1 MPFRMST
8 GFVSMGGQSH
18 FQVPPRGGPVEYCSA
33 SFPTHD
39 QNQSFGS
46 NVHQQSPFGSGISC
60 GGSPHAASGYS
71 GCSSRPLKI
80 SELEQGVPPVV
91 WARSLPSTQ
100 SQASQQL
107 IEQLRT
113 TTARTEAMRQDAAR
127 LVSEL
132 QAPGASPCVSHQ
144 LRPPLSGCGEVQ
156 PSSASQQMQSIGER
170 SPPLRLE
177 PPRMSSTMRA
187 SEMMQGGLGAKSPQL
202 SAIKPEQPQPH
213 GAEGGNF
220 VLPRR
225 QHCLNE
231 VKPPQWSNSGS
242 FSSTSGPSPDGR
254 LQMTHVSISGS
265 NRSTSLPS
273 EPHQP
278 DSDTQLPQWPNTE
291 SIFSTI
297 MPSQSQQSGEQMQLS
312 QRSSS
317 SSIFATI
324 LPSNLYQTDESAHT
338 SQKSSP
344 SQCRRPDAEDDQ
356 DWRPGIMKSWRPQQ
370 KVPNRPVA
378 AIDSRSLVQGQAAS
392 MFGHSLPEVQ
402 RGLLVRL
409 GILEFDSYGA
419 LGTPGLFE
427 TSGFR
432 ILLQTGARSPMVWA
446 EGLPATERKE
456 LKYSRDVARDGRY
469 SGRLS
474 CEFNE
479 DFELPVPS
487 EGPLPELLCADV
499 WYERRTVVEQFDS
512 ILNFVG
518 LGNDLPE
525 FEKVFLGRISA
536 GVPPEDG
543 ESLAQSYPILVGK
556 SCEGPRP
563 KAMTL
568 SLEWA
573 AQPTQPTQ

>member
-1 MPFRMST
+1 MST
-8 GFVSMGGQSH
+8 GFVPMGGQSR
-18 FQVPPRGGPVEYCSA
+18 FQVPPRGGAGEYCSA
-33 SFPTHD
+33 PFPRHD
-39 QNQSFGS
+39 QSQGFGS
-46 NVHQQSPFGSGISC
+46 PVHQQSPFGSVTSC
-60 GGSPHAASGYS
+60 GGSPHAASGY
-71 GCSSRPLKI
+71 GDCSSRPLKI
-80 SELEQGVPPVV
+80 AELEQGVPPVV
-91 WARSLPSTQ
+91 WARTLPSTQ

-113 TTARTEAMRQDAAR
+113 TTANTEALRQDAAR

-132 QAPGASPCVSHQ
+132 QAPRASPCVAHQ
-144 LRPPLSGCGEVQ
+144 LRPPLSRCGEA
-156 PSSASQQMQSIGER
+156 PSVPQHIQSMGER
-170 SPPLRLE
+170 SELLRLE
-177 PPRMSSTMRA
+177 PPRPSSTMR
-187 SEMMQGGLGAKSPQL
+187 SPQP
-202 SAIKPEQPQPH
+202 SAIKPEQPLPH

-231 VKPPQWSNSGS
+231 VKPPQWSSS
-242 FSSTSGPSPDGR
+242 ASVSSTSDPNADGR
-254 LQMTHVSISGS
+254 LQLTQGSTFGS
-265 NRSTSLPS
+265 NFSTSLPN
-273 EPHQP
+273 EPEQTGEHAQP
-278 DSDTQLPQWPNTE
+278 TQWSNSE
-291 SIFSTI
+291 SIYSTI
-297 MPSQSQQSGEQMQLS
+297 LPSNPQQPGEQMQQS

-324 LPSNLYQTDESAHT
+324 LPSRWQQTDESAH
-338 SQKSSP
+338 SPQRSWP
-344 SQCRRPDAEDDQ
+344 SQCKQPDAEDDE
-356 DWRPGIMKSWRPQQ
+356 DWRPGVMKSWRPQQ
-370 KVPNRPVA
+370 KAPDRPV
-378 AIDSRSLVQGQAAS
+378 DSPSFIQGPAAS
-392 MFGHSLPEVQ
+392 MVGHSLPEVQ
-402 RGLLVRL
+402 RCLLVRL

-427 TSGFR
+427 TTGFR
-432 ILLQTGARSPMVWA
+432 ILLQTGARSPMMWT

-456 LKYSRDVARDGRY
+456 LKYSRDVSSDGRY
-469 SGRLS
+469 SARLS

-479 DFELPVPS
+479 DLEVLVPS

-543 ESLAQSYPILVGK
+543 ESLAQSYPVLVGK

-573 AQPTQPTQ
+573 TQPTQPPQ